1 MLLLPRSWRPIDIVV
16 AAVVVAVASETAA
29 GVPVSQRLGN
39 WDSIRLRPSHPSIGI
54 PNHWNSIHLRPSHPA
69 IGNPNLSVLDFNL
82 SVRFVLENL
91 SPFWP
96 GQSSRRARAGPTIC
110 GHLGPLIGSPSVVHC
125 FPLLLRLKH
134 YSYCLSATSPPPRR
148 TALVQSRP
156 SSAGAQWVF
165 QVHCAFVQPTRRTD
179 WSG

>member
-1 MLLLPRSWRPIDIVV
+1 MLLLPRSWRPIDIVF

-39 WDSIRLRPSHPSIGI
+39 WDSIHLRPSHPSIGI

-82 SVRFVLENL
+82 SVRFVLETL

-96 GQSSRRARAGPTIC
+96 GQSSRRAGPTGC

-125 FPLLLRLKH
+125 FPLLL
-134 YSYCLSATSPPPRR
+134 
-148 TALVQSRP
+148 
-156 SSAGAQWVF
+156 
-165 QVHCAFVQPTRRTD
+165 
-179 WSG
+179 